1 MPPWEAV
8 VFAPAEREEMKYNK
22 GDPPSIGWWPT
33 SPLVL
38 RWWDGENWS
47 WPCMDSDNIYYV
59 KYYSGKVD
67 PVQMGIRW
75 ADRPSNWPESSK
87 T

>member
-1 MPPWEAV
+1 
-8 VFAPAEREEMKYNK
+8 
-22 GDPPSIGWWPT
+22 
-33 SPLVL
+33 
-38 RWWDGENWS
+38 
-47 WPCMDSDNIYYV
+47 MDSDNIYYV

-75 ADRPSNWPESSK
+75 ADRPSKWPERSK